1 MDRGRAGFLKWFVVQ
16 AFFCMNLVCV
26 IGYAIAAGG
35 FASKLKL
42 TEAQLGLAG
51 GTYFFAYSFSQLFLG
66 ILLTRLPLRLLMVL
80 TALIAASGAW
90 VMAIADSFPQ
100 LLLARLLLGIGFGTA
115 FVGVVEVISAE
126 YSRRFPLMLN
136 ISQSCANGAGAL
148 IGVFAFLPWINN
160 PSQLFG
166 ISTVVLFVLSLL
178 MFILLSRGAQ
188 DRAISPKVVLTWPEI
203 GRNLVLCLKT
213 PRFWVGTLYFLGLFS
228 CFLALEDLWNIRFQ
242 VDVFDESAALAASMN
257 SVLVTGLT
265 IGGVLSGFW
274 AARSGLAVPS
284 RVFSMLALLTMIW
297 LFSLSLNT
305 PLTFL
310 ALFILGLGLG
320 SAPLGLSFVREAL
333 PEQAASVAAPLL
345 LTFVFVGGGFLMS
358 LVGADLSG
366 VSHLSFQVYQQSMV
380 FFIVPVAMA
389 AALSLLIRPSSRSF
403 SPGG

>member
-1 MDRGRAGFLKWFVVQ
+1 MERRQKGFLKWLVVQ

-35 FASKLKL
+35 LASRLGL

-66 ILLTRLPLRLLMVL
+66 ILLTRLPLRFLMIL

-100 LLLARLLLGIGFGTA
+100 LLLARFLLGIGFGTA
-115 FVGVVEVISAE
+115 FVGVVRVISAE

-136 ISQSCANGAGAL
+136 ISQSFANGSGAL
-148 IGVFAFLPWINN
+148 IGLFAFLPWINN

-166 ISTVVLFVLSLL
+166 ISTVVLFVLSSL
-178 MFILLSRGAQ
+178 MFIVLSRGEQ
-188 DRAISPKVVLTWPEI
+188 DRATSPNAVPTWTEI
-203 GRNLVLCLKT
+203 GSSLVLCLKT
-213 PRFWVGTLYFLGLFS
+213 PRFWVGTLFFLGLFS

-242 VDVFDESAALAASMN
+242 VDVFDESSRLAASMN
-257 SVLVTGLT
+257 SVLVSGLT
-265 IGGVLSGFW
+265 LGGVLSGLW
-274 AARSGLAVPS
+274 AARSGLTIPS
-284 RVFSMLALLTMIW
+284 RVFSTLALLTMIW
-297 LFSLSLNT
+297 LFSMSLST
-305 PLTFL
+305 PQTFL

-320 SAPLGLSFVREAL
+320 AAPLGLSFVREEL
-333 PEQAASVAAPLL
+333 PEQAAAVAAPLL

-358 LVGADLSG
+358 LVGDDLSD
-366 VSHLSFQVYQQSMV
+366 VSDMTFQVYQQSMS

-389 AALSLLIRPSSRSF
+389 AALSLLIRPPSRRFSS
-403 SPGG
+403 GG